1 MDGASNNR
9 GRNSARSDI
18 QGSNVE
24 IQKLT
29 LDIDGL
35 NAKNNVLSDSISKY
49 NTKVLE
55 LNANSEVAAEVGPLK
70 YISELTGSSM
80 AKVVNFLILLL
91 IFVFDPLA
99 VALVLMTNRIFEIE
113 NETNPLEP
121 QNKVVREPILDSIT
135 KVIEANDVVEEPL
148 MLYEQDEPQPVV
160 EPEVL
165 IEPVREPVIPT
176 GKIQV
181 EDIREVKNRGY
192 SVNVPPPRDNNSIER
207 IGSNKIVRN
216 GDNNKVFFKRD

>member
-1 MDGASNNR
+1 
-9 GRNSARSDI
+9 
-18 QGSNVE
+18 
-24 IQKLT
+24 
-29 LDIDGL
+29 
-35 NAKNNVLSDSISKY
+35 
-49 NTKVLE
+49 
-55 LNANSEVAAEVGPLK
+55 
-70 YISELTGSSM
+70 M

-121 QNKVVREPILDSIT
+121 QNNPATEPVLDSIT
-135 KVIEANDVVEEPL
+135 KVIESNNVIEEIELETEENPIIEEPEIEPWNL
-148 MLYEQDEPQPVV
+148 RLGPDE
-160 EPEVL
+160 EPEV
-165 IEPVREPVIPT
+165 IIEEPMVETEVHVEPVREPVIPT

-192 SVNVPPPRDNNSIER
+192 SVNVPHPKDNNSIER